1 MKHFWILS
9 KLVAK
14 HYDAH
19 DFCER
24 NCYDLVT
31 FQCIELHTWW
41 PFLARLDNTEA
52 CGRKAFGAPELK
64 PWLVTKTDGRMAFGV
79 EKNTLWMTC
88 FQSSHCH
95 GSWFIL
101 VSVLLF
107 LSFLLWIFFL
117 LFLDVHWLLL
127 WFWVVVHVVP
137 SVSRTHWPS
146 SSKVPA
152 TSRCY
157 RIWRPNSV
165 ARGEWCHP
173 LWMMNQS
180 GAGLN
185 LLLWKKKTRT
195 PRSGCQGGRGEKVIV
210 GRRNSCSNPNEYLH
224 VIKFGKQCQG

>member
-1 MKHFWILS
+1 MVSRWVACWWSCYRRRTSWCTLEREGDMGWCKRCLIGWWIGSETFLS

-101 VSVLLF
+101 VLLF

-137 SVSRTHWPS
+137 SVSRTPWPS
-146 SSKVPA
+146 DFPRSQLLPDV
-152 TSRCY
+152 T
-157 RIWRPNSV
+157 
-165 ARGEWCHP
+165 G
-173 LWMMNQS
+173 S
-180 GAGLN
+180 GAQTQ
-185 LLLWKKKTRT
+185 LLGVSDATHGGWMNSTQWL
-195 PRSGCQGGRGEKVIV
+195 PRRKGEK
-210 GRRNSCSNPNEYLH
+210 R
-224 VIKFGKQCQG
+224 

>member
-1 MKHFWILS
+1 MVSRWVACWWSCYRRRTSWCTLEREGDMGWCKRCLIGWWIGSETFLRE

-24 NCYDLVT
+24 NYYDLVT
-31 FQCIELHTWW
+31 FQCIELLTWW

-52 CGRKAFGAPELK
+52 CGRKAFGAPK
-64 PWLVTKTDGRMAFGV
+64 KSAFWWQKQMAGWRL
-79 EKNTLWMTC
+79 ESKKNTLWMTC

-107 LSFLLWIFFL
+107 VSFLLWIFFL
-117 LFLDVHWLLL
+117 FFFNVSLVASLVLRGCTCGPVGFTYPLTFWL
-127 WFWVVVHVVP
+127 P
-137 SVSRTHWPS
+137 E
-146 SSKVPA
+146 VPA

-173 LWMMNQS
+173 LWMMNPS

-185 LLLWKKKTRT
+185 LLLWSEKT
-195 PRSGCQGGRGEKVIV
+195 
-210 GRRNSCSNPNEYLH
+210 
-224 VIKFGKQCQG
+224 